1 MVDSRQEHAPVSASE
16 TVARRQFLLKAAVA
30 GTAVWAVPSII
41 AIHPA
46 AAAGLNSAPPKD
58 VNRHVDAIRKPP
70 PPPAAAAAAAEQLP
84 FTGDDNERLIV
95 AGLGATAAGASLLF
109 LSHTHPRVALET
121 APTDDS

>member
-1 MVDSRQEHAPVSASE
+1 VVDSSEEHAGVSTRD

-58 VNRHVDAIRKPP
+58 VISRHVDPVP
-70 PPPAAAAAAAEQLP
+70 QQPQPAAAEQLP

-109 LSHTHPRVALET
+109 LSHSHPRVALET

>member
-1 MVDSRQEHAPVSASE
+1 VVDSSEEHAGVSTRD

-58 VNRHVDAIRKPP
+58 VISRHVDPVP
-70 PPPAAAAAAAEQLP
+70 TQPQPQPAAVEQLP
-84 FTGDDNERLIV
+84 FTGDDNEHLLI
-95 AGLGATAAGASLLF
+95 AGAAATAAGASLLF
-109 LSHTHPRVALET
+109 LSHAHPRVALET